1 MSECKELQSFQNGCD
16 RNRITAL
23 VMVMGL
29 TGVQYNS
36 VSSHTSD
43 NKILWQHSW
52 SQICFSQV

>member
-16 RNRITAL
+16 RNRITVL
-23 VMVMGL
+23 VMVMEL

-43 NKILWQHSW
+43 NKI
-52 SQICFSQV
+52 